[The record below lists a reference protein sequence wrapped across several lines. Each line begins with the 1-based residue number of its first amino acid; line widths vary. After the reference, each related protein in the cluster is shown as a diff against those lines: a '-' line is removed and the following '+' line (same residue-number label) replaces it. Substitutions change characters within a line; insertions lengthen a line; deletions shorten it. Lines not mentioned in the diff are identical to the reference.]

1 MLGDDMVDVP
11 RSGFEPQVPLR
22 TPVVGCRRLAAGQDV
37 AGRGFGVKMQ
47 LDSARMELAD
57 HVCNALLDR
66 RMIRAVAGDELLD
79 NGPPHRRRPL
89 RVGDAHAVIV
99 LHGNPKAK

>member
-1 MLGDDMVDVP
+1 MTFGP
-11 RSGFEPQVPLR
+11 RTDAYSSPPI
-22 TPVVGCRRLAAGQDV
+22 TPVVGCRSLLAGQDV
-37 AGRGFGVKMQ
+37 AGRGLGVEMQ
-47 LDSARMELAD
+47 LDTAPMELAD

-79 NGPPHRRRPL
+79 NGPQHRRRQL
-89 RVGDAHAVIV
+89 SVGDAHAVIV